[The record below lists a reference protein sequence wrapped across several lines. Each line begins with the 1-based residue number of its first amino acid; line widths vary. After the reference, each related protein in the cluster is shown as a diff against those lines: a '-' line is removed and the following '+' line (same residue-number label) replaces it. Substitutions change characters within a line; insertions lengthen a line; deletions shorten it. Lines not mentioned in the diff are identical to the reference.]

1 MGLVNNLK
9 EADILVLNIDDEKV
23 KNLKKEAICKVITC
37 STIDETSDYFAK
49 NINLSNEYPTYDLY
63 YNGKF
68 IGEVNYPCLEN
79 TIYIIHYAP

>member
-1 MGLVNNLK
+1 MK
-9 EADILVLNIDDEKV
+9 KV

-68 IGEVNYPCLEN
+68 IGEVKLSVLGEHNIYNSLCAIAVYMK
-79 TIYIIHYAP
+79 TI